1 VGVGKLTEGSDHE
14 GSTKVG
20 RLNETDGRLTEGRLI
35 EGRLTEGKDNEGST
49 KVGRPNEIDGKL
61 TEGRDIE
68 GSTNVGRPNEIDG
81 KLTEGRDI
89 EGSTKVG
96 RPNETDG
103 KLTDKVGKD
112 ADPRSTLGKFVVIA
126 PTRSLIERVGRASV
140 GTIVDGTESMG
151 EIEGSDRL
159 IEGKVGSAGK
169 VVETPVGSEIEG
181 NVICEGIDNDKPL
194 TDSPVVAASSNEET
208 GKLGMPPEGRLG
220 NRSVMG
226 KDKVAEQRPSEP
238 LPV

>member
-49 KVGRPNEIDGKL
+49 K
-61 TEGRDIE
+61 
-68 GSTNVGRPNEIDG
+68 VGRPNEIDG

>member
-1 VGVGKLTEGSDHE
+1 VGVGKLTEGSDNE
-14 GSTKVG
+14 ESITVG
-20 RLNETDGRLTEGRLI
+20 RLNETDGRLTEGRLTEGRDI
-35 EGRLTEGKDNEGST
+35 EGSIS
-49 KVGRPNEIDGKL
+49 VGRPNEIDGKL

-68 GSTNVGRPNEIDG
+68 GST
-81 KLTEGRDI
+81 
-89 EGSTKVG
+89 SVG

-103 KLTDKVGKD
+103 KLTDNVGKD
-112 ADPRSTLGKFVVIA
+112 ADPRLTLGKFVVIA
-126 PTRSLIERVGRASV
+126 PTRSLIERVGRTSV

>member
-49 KVGRPNEIDGKL
+49 K
-61 TEGRDIE
+61 
-68 GSTNVGRPNEIDG
+68 VGRPNEIDG

-208 GKLGMPPEGRLG
+208 GKLGMPPDGRLG

>member
-1 VGVGKLTEGSDHE
+1 VGVGKLTEGSDNE
-14 GSTKVG
+14 ESITVG
-20 RLNETDGRLTEGRLI
+20 RLNETDGRLTEGRLT
-35 EGRLTEGKDNEGST
+35 EGRLTEGRDIEGPIS
-49 KVGRPNEIDGKL
+49 VGRPNEIDGKL

-68 GSTNVGRPNEIDG
+68 GST
-81 KLTEGRDI
+81 
-89 EGSTKVG
+89 SVG

-103 KLTDKVGKD
+103 KLTDNVGKD

-126 PTRSLIERVGRASV
+126 PTISLSERAGRTSV

>member
-35 EGRLTEGKDNEGST
+35 EGRLTEGKDN
-49 KVGRPNEIDGKL
+49 
-61 TEGRDIE
+61 
-68 GSTNVGRPNEIDG
+68 
-81 KLTEGRDI
+81 

>member
-20 RLNETDGRLTEGRLI
+20 RLNETDGRLTEGRLTEGRLI

-49 KVGRPNEIDGKL
+49 K
-61 TEGRDIE
+61 
-68 GSTNVGRPNEIDG
+68 VGRPNEIDG

>member
-1 VGVGKLTEGSDHE
+1 VGVGKLTEGSDNE
-14 GSTKVG
+14 ESITVG
-20 RLNETDGRLTEGRLI
+20 RLNETDGRLTEGRLT
-35 EGRLTEGKDNEGST
+35 EGRLTEGRLTEGRDIEGPIS
-49 KVGRPNEIDGKL
+49 VGRPNEIDGKL

-68 GSTNVGRPNEIDG
+68 GST
-81 KLTEGRDI
+81 
-89 EGSTKVG
+89 SVG

-103 KLTDKVGKD
+103 KLTDNVGKD

-126 PTRSLIERVGRASV
+126 PTISLSERAGRTSV

-151 EIEGSDRL
+151 EMEGSDRL
-159 IEGKVGSAGK
+159 IGGTVDSAGK

>member
-20 RLNETDGRLTEGRLI
+20 RLNETDGRLTEGRLTEGRLI

-49 KVGRPNEIDGKL
+49 K
-61 TEGRDIE
+61 
-68 GSTNVGRPNEIDG
+68 VGRPNEIDG

-226 KDKVAEQRPSEP
+226 EDKVAEQRPSEP